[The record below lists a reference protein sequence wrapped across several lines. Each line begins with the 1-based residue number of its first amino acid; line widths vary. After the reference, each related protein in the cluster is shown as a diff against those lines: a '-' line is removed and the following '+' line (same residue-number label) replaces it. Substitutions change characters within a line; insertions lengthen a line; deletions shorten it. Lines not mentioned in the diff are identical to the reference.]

1 MTTTTTTTT
10 ATTGA
15 ERRPRPELTRRFA
28 LAGVLGASALLALLA
43 GGRGA
48 DVLGD
53 ELGGALGRWAASPR
67 RRTVEH
73 LGLPRVEDDHG
84 LTPGA
89 PVLAVGGGP
98 AARGAPPSLPLAA
111 GTRTRGVYVPAAVVL
126 AYARRGVVP
135 AVDTRDGVRLRG
147 VGTGAGL
154 ADGDTLVSVGSA
166 RVRSLREVSGIVT
179 SAVLAGR
186 TELSGFVRRGDDDI
200 AVTVEIP
207 TGAEAPAN

>member
-1 MTTTTTTTT
+1 M
-10 ATTGA
+10 
-15 ERRPRPELTRRFA
+15 
-28 LAGVLGASALLALLA
+28 LALVA

-48 DVLGD
+48 DVLG
-53 ELGGALGRWAASPR
+53 EEFGGALGRWAASPR
-67 RRTVEH
+67 RHTVEH
-73 LGLPRVEDDHG
+73 VGLPRVEDEHG
-84 LTPGA
+84 LTPGVPA
-89 PVLAVGGGP
+89 VLGGGGP
-98 AARGAPPSLPLAA
+98 GARATGPSLALAA
-111 GTRTRGVYVPAAVVL
+111 GTRTRGVHVPAAVVL

-186 TELSGFVRRGDDDI
+186 TQLSGVVRRGDDDI